1 MFQEKI
7 DRLISIGALPQGF
20 EIDNPDPF
28 FQYSGDILD
37 PQNSFK
43 KLIRIT
49 DLTIEEIQE
58 TLENTVKKSGR
69 YYLYPRDK
77 NTSSPVKIPFDIAVE
92 EKEETRSGEKVGFD
106 SIRTEI
112 ENTFLKNENSS
123 LKDQIL
129 NLNRELSDLR
139 SKTKEVSVFEEFIKL
154 ESLKSRSQGEA
165 AGVHQIIQAMK
176 DGQEL
181 GKGSSADY
189 IQLLKDRVSS
199 LETEIA
205 NLKTEHAEEIEALQE
220 ELDKYRERVG
230 ELPSEKQDEDL
241 TTMFAKSVLEMGKD
255 FIQNNKN
262 SQQQA
267 PPQLTQGKKTR
278 QPGQPMNLEKQL
290 LPIIISIWT
299 GNPRKTMIEAA
310 QEAIPILKS
319 DSMIMGLVKSMS
331 PEVISDFVF
340 SKISDTK
347 IISFTDAD
355 IPAMKADLNKLAEAM
370 KKVIA

>member
-1 MFQEKI
+1 MFQDKI
-7 DRLISIGALPQGF
+7 DRLITIGALPPGF
-20 EIDNPDPF
+20 EFDNPDRSF
-28 FQYSGDILD
+28 LYSGDILD
-37 PQNSFK
+37 PQNAFK
-43 KLIRIT
+43 KLTRII
-49 DLTIEEIQE
+49 DLTIDEIQE

-77 NTSSPVKIPFDIAVE
+77 NTSGGVRIPFDISVE
-92 EKEETRSGEKVGFD
+92 EKEDSRTGEKVGFD

-123 LKDQIL
+123 LKDQIS
-129 NLNRELSDLR
+129 NLTRELTDLR
-139 SKTKEVSVFEEFIKL
+139 GKTKEISVFEEFLKL
-154 ESLKSRSQGEA
+154 ESLKSRSQGET

-205 NLKTEHAEEIEALQE
+205 NLKTEHAEEIEALQD

-347 IISFTDAD
+347 IISFTEAD